1 VFQIRL
7 ILTFVRLAQLKMV
20 TNEVFKQ
27 FIETNSSPAIRAKA
41 KDIEVDNLVVGNLGI
56 TANARGTQLYRVNVV
71 LFKGKIH
78 STSCTC
84 TSAFESTCVHVI
96 AVLKAAD
103 RLLITRIGVKD
114 KPKPVEE
121 KVNAHASMYSFLD
134 FSFDKLTNSFIFEHL
149 RATSSSSFRTN
160 SIGKI
165 DYGTAELLI
174 SRSFYDREKVEVTY
188 NNGDLTLECHC
199 IQPKDRL
206 CEHQEQAM
214 YMLKDD
220 TNVRVF
226 FDADF
231 RLRYLQK
238 KVIDYG
244 LQHETNLDDY
254 FQLKLEYNSLLI
266 QPKIKGLISLS
277 ELNKTKLANDLKL
290 VDHKPAIFKQQ
301 ENTSTKK
308 IIVFGQGKQDDDF
321 FVNVMSSN
329 LTKEGKIKNP
339 LRLEDA
345 KKTLL
350 SIEDTQELRFFIG
363 ISRFQELEYRYHGK
377 QNLEE
382 EIEGLRAIVKN
393 PLELDVYCL
402 DSKVSDAVT
411 ASSIKPV
418 QLQKAKV
425 DLHLKVVQKQQFYEI
440 TPKVYVDGSVVPYAQ
455 LKLVYRYFLRM
466 EDKLLFV
473 PDVDVLRVLNYLK
486 KHNHKLLIHQLKFD
500 EFRTS
505 VLANI
510 EERVSIDYTFLK
522 PASETQLIENGFL
535 IERKKV
541 IYLSE
546 SDDFVL
552 LTPVIRYGTVEIPV
566 RGKRRIYAYDALGEA
581 FEVDR
586 DETEELRFIRTI
598 EDQYPT
604 FSKQEGF
611 DYYYLHKKHFLDEGW
626 FLNAFERWNLDE
638 IELLGFNELK
648 NNNLSP
654 SKMKV
659 NVGVASGIDWF
670 DTSIRVSFGNQDV
683 RLRDIQRA
691 LHNQS
696 RFVKLGDGRLGMMP
710 EEWIEKFSKF
720 FRTGEIH
727 EQSIRTSK
735 MNFSL
740 IDELFEDEVLSN
752 EVRDEISMYRRK
764 MVEFEHITE
773 VEVPKKLKATLR
785 DYQKHGLNWLH
796 FLDEF
801 NFGGCLADDMGLGK
815 TVQILAFILSLKEKS
830 KEKKTHLI
838 VLPTSLLFN
847 WKLEIEK
854 FAPSLKTHTIYGI
867 DRKKDH
873 EGFEKYDIIFTTY
886 GTMLSDISVLKNFH
900 FDYIFLDESQA
911 IKNPDSK
918 RYKAVRLLQS
928 RNKIVLTGTPI
939 ENNTFELYAQFSFV
953 SPGFLGSTQ
962 RFRDNYSI
970 PIDKFKDGLRAKEL
984 QRKLNPFLL
993 RRTKKQVAAELPEKT
1008 EMVIYCEMGTE
1019 QRKVYDSYKNEFKLY
1034 LQKSDSD
1041 DLLNKNMHIL
1051 QGLTKLRQICDS
1063 PALLSDQEYYGSD
1076 SSKMNEL
1083 MGQIEQH
1090 SSEHKILIFSQFVTM
1105 LDLIKHELDAREVKY
1120 EYLTG
1125 KTKDRAE
1132 RVKQF
1137 QEDDETRVFLISMKA
1152 GGTGLNLTEADY
1164 VFIVDPWWNPAV
1176 ENQAIDRCYRIGQK
1190 KNVMAIRLIC
1200 PDTIEQK
1207 IMQLQES
1214 KKELIDDLIK
1224 IDSKALKSLSKED
1237 ILQLLD

>member
-1 VFQIRL
+1 
-7 ILTFVRLAQLKMV
+7 MV

-27 FIETNSSPAIRAKA
+27 FIEANSSPATRLKA
-41 KDIEVDNLVVGNLGI
+41 KDIEVDNLIVGNLGI

-84 TSAFESTCVHVI
+84 SSAFESVCVHVV

-103 RLLITRIGVKD
+103 RMLITRIGVKD
-114 KPKPVEE
+114 KPKPIEE
-121 KVNAHASMYSFLD
+121 KVHAHPSMYTFLD

-160 SIGKI
+160 TIGKI
-165 DYGTAELLI
+165 DYNKAELMI
-174 SRSFYDREKVEVTY
+174 SRSFYDREKVDVTY
-188 NNGDLTLECHC
+188 NNGDLTLECQC
-199 IQPKDRL
+199 VQPKDRL

-226 FDADF
+226 FDPEF
-231 RLRYLQK
+231 RLNFLQK
-238 KVIDYG
+238 KVFDYG
-244 LQHETNLDDY
+244 LQKETNLDDY
-254 FQLKLEYNSLLI
+254 FHLKLEYNTLLI
-266 QPKIKGLISLS
+266 QPLIKGLVSLS
-277 ELNKTKLANDLKL
+277 DLSKTKLASDLKL
-290 VDHKPAIFKQQ
+290 ADHKPAVFKLS
-301 ENTSTKK
+301 EEANTKT
-308 IIVFGQGKQDDDF
+308 ILVFGQGKHDDDF
-321 FVNVMSSN
+321 FVNVMASS

-339 LRLEDA
+339 IRIVDA
-345 KKTLL
+345 KKALLTL
-350 SIEDTQELRFFIG
+350 EDTNELRFYIG
-363 ISRFQELEYRYHGK
+363 ISHFQELEYRYSGK
-377 QNLEE
+377 QQLEE
-382 EIEGLRAIVKN
+382 EIEGLRAVVKN
-393 PLELDVYCL
+393 PLDLDVFCL
-402 DSKVSDAVT
+402 ETKVSENIT
-411 ASSIKPV
+411 ANSLSHV
-418 QLQKAKV
+418 NLQKAQV

-440 TPKVYVDGSVVPYAQ
+440 TPKVFVDGSVVPYAK
-455 LKLVYRYFLRM
+455 LKLVYRYFLRL
-466 EDKLLFV
+466 ESKLLFV

-486 KHNHKLLIHQLKFD
+486 KHNNKLLIHQSKFE
-500 EFRTS
+500 EFRAT
-505 VLANI
+505 VLANL

-522 PASETQLIENGFL
+522 PATETQLIENGFL

-552 LTPVIRYGTVEIPV
+552 LTPVIRYGSIDIPV
-566 RGKRRIYAYDALGEA
+566 RGRRRVFAFDAIGEA
-581 FEVDR
+581 FEVER

-598 EDQYPT
+598 EEQHST
-604 FSKQEGF
+604 FSEQEGF

-626 FLNAFERWNLDE
+626 FLNAFERWNLDD

-670 DTSIRVSFGNQDV
+670 DTSVRVSFGNQDV
-683 RLRDIQRA
+683 RLKDIQRA

-720 FRTGEIH
+720 FRTGEVH
-727 EQSIRTSK
+727 EQHIRTSK

-752 EVRDEISMYRRK
+752 EVREEIGMYRRK
-764 MVEFEHITE
+764 MTEFEHITE
-773 VEVPKKLKATLR
+773 VAVPKKLKATLR

-847 WKLEIEK
+847 WKLEIDK

-886 GTMLSDISVLKNFH
+886 GTMLSDISFLKNFY
-900 FDYIFLDESQA
+900 FDYVFLDESQA

-918 RYKAVRLLQS
+918 RYKAVRLLKS

-953 SPGFLGSTQ
+953 SPGFLGNQQ

-984 QRKLNPFLL
+984 QHKLNPFLL
-993 RRTKKQVAAELPEKT
+993 RRTKKQVASELPEKT

-1063 PALLSDQEYYGSD
+1063 PALLSDQEYYGSE
-1076 SSKMNEL
+1076 SAKMNEL
-1083 MGQIEQH
+1083 MEQIEQH

-1105 LDLIKHELDAREVKY
+1105 LDLIKHQLDTREVKY

-1207 IMQLQES
+1207 IMQLQEN

-1224 IDSKALKSLSKED
+1224 VDAHALKSLSKED